1 MDRTAF
7 EAALARD
14 GYTETVERTLPPD
27 EATPDHTHPFDA
39 RLLILSGSLTYGTGD
54 TRQTYQA
61 GESFEVTRGTLH
73 AEIAGLE
80 GASYLAG
87 RRRHGR

>member
-14 GYTETVERTLPPD
+14 GFTETVERTLPPD

-39 RLLILSGSLTYGTGD
+39 RLLILSGTLVYGTGEG
-54 TRQTYQA
+54 RRAYEA
-61 GESFEVTRGTLH
+61 GESFEVARGTTH
-73 AEIAGLE
+73 AEIAGPA

-87 RRRHGR
+87 RRR